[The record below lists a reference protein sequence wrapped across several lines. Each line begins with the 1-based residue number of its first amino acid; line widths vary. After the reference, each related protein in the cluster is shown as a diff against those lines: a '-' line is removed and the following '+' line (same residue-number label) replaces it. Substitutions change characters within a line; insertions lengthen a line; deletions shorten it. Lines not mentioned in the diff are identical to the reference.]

1 MISPLAS
8 VHPNAKIGDNVTIDP
23 FAYIEE
29 DVVIGDG
36 CHIYP
41 HAAVLN
47 GVRMGKNCNVHYSAV
62 IGNIPQDLKFHG
74 EYTTVEI
81 GDNNNFREFCTVH
94 RGTFSKEKTVIGSN
108 NLIMS
113 YCHVAH
119 DCVLHDHIIMS
130 NCVQLAGEVEVDD
143 WAIIGGG
150 ALVHQFTHIGAHCM
164 VQGGS
169 KVTKDVPPYIMA
181 GREPLIYCG
190 LNAVGLKRRDFS
202 SEVMNNIQGIYRYI
216 YMSGKNVSD
225 AVACV
230 KEDFPESPERE
241 AILSFIEKSSRGI
254 IRGVM

>member
-8 VHPNAKIGDNVTIDP
+8 VHPNAKIGKDVIIDP
-23 FAYIEE
+23 FAYVEE
-29 DVVIGDG
+29 DTVIGDG

-130 NCVQLAGEVEVDD
+130 NCVQLAGEVVVDD

-150 ALVHQFTHIGAHCM
+150 TLAHQFCHIGAHCM

-169 KVTKDVPPYIMA
+169 RVSKDIPPYIIA
-181 GREPLIYCG
+181 GREPLACCG
-190 LNAVGLKRRDFS
+190 LNLVGLRRRGFS
-202 SEVMNNIQGIYRYI
+202 SETIEFIKNIYDRLYR
-216 YMSGKNVSD
+216 SGLNVSD
-225 AVACV
+225 ALAAIRT
-230 KEDFPESPERE
+230 EFAESPEKLTIVNFVE
-241 AILSFIEKSSRGI
+241 NSSRGI
-254 IRGVM
+254 IRAAD